1 MYNKKTNLGI
11 ILNILTNRLLDLSLT
26 ESSYVKNKD
35 KIVKIKSLIKNY
47 FSSPNVLS
55 EELRIFTYITD
66 NKFKNATV
74 AMKLVS
80 KLQED
85 ASKLDSKKQQSQKI
99 KLINEIYKIFNKDEF
114 WKTRINAKDYRLYTA
129 IGTMIEIAM
138 NKKTVPTENKLMLED
153 TIVNYLTSEDEQ
165 QKFIFNEE
173 VDNLTYYYAYENFN
187 NNYLNELNKDQKE
200 TVLYYMN
207 EANCDPENMKSYMLK
222 GLRAIQ
228 NSISEAKNDKD
239 IQDKYDNLHSEFFDD
254 TFSLIETNVLK
265 IKESLNNNMVNDDVL
280 KSYLEIQGIVG
291 DYKELKTQSN

>member
-114 WKTRINAKDYRLYTA
+114 WKTRINAKDYRFVFQWQ
-129 IGTMIEIAM
+129 M
-138 NKKTVPTENKLMLED
+138 
-153 TIVNYLTSEDEQ
+153 
-165 QKFIFNEE
+165 
-173 VDNLTYYYAYENFN
+173 
-187 NNYLNELNKDQKE
+187 
-200 TVLYYMN
+200 
-207 EANCDPENMKSYMLK
+207 
-222 GLRAIQ
+222 
-228 NSISEAKNDKD
+228 
-239 IQDKYDNLHSEFFDD
+239 
-254 TFSLIETNVLK
+254 
-265 IKESLNNNMVNDDVL
+265 
-280 KSYLEIQGIVG
+280 
-291 DYKELKTQSN
+291 

>member
-1 MYNKKTNLGI
+1 
-11 ILNILTNRLLDLSLT
+11 
-26 ESSYVKNKD
+26 
-35 KIVKIKSLIKNY
+35 
-47 FSSPNVLS
+47 
-55 EELRIFTYITD
+55 
-66 NKFKNATV
+66 
-74 AMKLVS
+74 
-80 KLQED
+80 
-85 ASKLDSKKQQSQKI
+85 
-99 KLINEIYKIFNKDEF
+99 
-114 WKTRINAKDYRLYTA
+114 
-129 IGTMIEIAM
+129 M